1 MAMDMNLDRGTH
13 GRAFDAPWQGVTD
26 YVDERGVVSRS
37 QDVTEILRA
46 NHAEQMEDRFRGFR
60 KAPAFRRVASIPIA
74 VFDIALA
81 QGYDLLNDPE
91 ALRRFLNDP
100 QNRAFRTTLERV

>member
-1 MAMDMNLDRGTH
+1 MLELNRGAR
-13 GRAFDAPWQGVTD
+13 GAAFDARDGVVD
-26 YVDERGVVSRS
+26 YVDERGAIYRA
-37 QDVTEILRA
+37 QDVTEILEA
-46 NHAEQMEDRFRGFR
+46 NKQEQMQDRFKGFR
-60 KAPAFRRVASIPIA
+60 KAPTFRKVASIPIA

-81 QGYDLLNDPE
+81 QGYDLMNDPE

>member
-1 MAMDMNLDRGTH
+1 MALDLGQGARGT
-13 GRAFDAPWQGVTD
+13 AFDVHGGVVD
-26 YVDERGVVSRS
+26 YVSDSGVISCA
-37 QDVTEILRA
+37 QDVTDIIEA
-46 NHAEQMEDRFRGFR
+46 NKQEQMEDRFRGFR
-60 KAPAFRRVASIPIA
+60 KAPVFRKVASIPIA

-100 QNRAFRTTLERV
+100 QNRAFRTTLEKV

>member
-1 MAMDMNLDRGTH
+1 MGDMNLDRGTH
-13 GRAFDAPWQGVTD
+13 GRAFDVPWAGVVD
-26 YVDERGVVSRS
+26 FVDEQGVVSRV
-37 QDVTEILRA
+37 QDVTDILEA
-46 NHAEQMEDRFRGFR
+46 NKQEQMEDRFRGFR
-60 KAPAFRRVASIPIA
+60 KAPVFRKVASIPIA

>member
-1 MAMDMNLDRGTH
+1 MGDMNLDRGTH
-13 GRAFDAPWQGVTD
+13 GRAFDVPWAGVVD
-26 YVDERGVVSRS
+26 YVDEHGVVSRS
-37 QDVTEILRA
+37 QDVTAILEA
-46 NHAEQMEDRFRGFR
+46 NKQEQLQDKFRGFR
-60 KAPAFRRVASIPIA
+60 KAPVFRKVASIPIA

-81 QGYDLLNDPE
+81 QGYDLLNDPD

>member
-1 MAMDMNLDRGTH
+1 MLELNKGARGT
-13 GRAFDAPWQGVTD
+13 AFDAQGGVVD
-26 YVDERGVVSRS
+26 YVDERGAIYRA
-37 QDVTEILRA
+37 QDVTDIIEA
-46 NHAEQMEDRFRGFR
+46 NKQEQMADRFRGFR
-60 KAPAFRRVASIPIA
+60 KAPTFRKVASIPIA

-81 QGYDLLNDPE
+81 QGYDLMNDPE